1 MPPSLLQLL
10 AVAALSV
17 LSVKASPIHLGLERL
32 FRRANN
38 EQSSIASLRTG
49 VLVKNG
55 VQTSCE
61 LALIDNKA
69 AFVAANCVT
78 DTSGN
83 LDTTSAYVV
92 YYTDG
97 DSQGSNAASA
107 SITSSSVTLHPEY
120 SVNTLAN
127 NIAILQFNPSQGVS
141 WQNPIAVN
149 SNAWSD
155 TVLSRRRL
163 VSVSSST
170 WANMLYVSLNES
182 SDDCSS
188 NSGLYAAN
196 TKDFVCSLQRS
207 TPLMS
212 SQCNIPYGSVYGV
225 DNSNAAVAGLYSYSV
240 ISGSQFCGSSDI
252 MSYYLMLSD
261 YIAFAQSTI
270 GRDVSVSFGQGFTVN
285 SASSY
290 SLSQESFSS
299 PSGTSVLT
307 GNVFVTDGSNAS
319 WIVGS
324 QLSQNNSD
332 NNNDIDKSNNSNSNG
347 SNGNGNSNSSN
358 NNGNS
363 NSSSNGSSSTVST
376 PENTANNSDNQSATA
391 GNDASAHNGANAG
404 YLIINDVSSSDYS
417 TSASN
422 TNSGGNINGTA
433 KSSSDS
439 LSGGDIA
446 AVVICLLIGIVLIA
460 AGLFFGSRW
469 YRQYKLRRR
478 WAPETVQNIV
488 EAQAVRNELGNG
500 IPRSFDLPSYRQH
513 RQTMLVAAGPSSPQ

>member
-1 MPPSLLQLL
+1 MRLSLVQLL
-10 AVAALSV
+10 VVAALSV
-17 LSVKASPIHLGLERL
+17 LGVRANPIHLSLERL

-38 EQSSIASLRTG
+38 NQSSIASLRTG

-78 DTSGN
+78 DTNGN
-83 LDTTSAYVV
+83 LDTTNAYAV
-92 YYTDG
+92 YYTD
-97 DSQGSNAASA
+97 SNVQGSNAVSA
-107 SITSSSVTLHPEY
+107 SITSSLITLHPEY
-120 SVNTLAN
+120 SIYTLAN
-127 NIAILQFNPSQGVS
+127 NIAILQFNPSQSVS

-149 SNAWSD
+149 KNAWSD

-170 WANMLYVSLNES
+170 WANQLHESLNEA

-207 TPLMS
+207 APLMS
-212 SQCNIPYGSVYGV
+212 SHCNIPYGSVYGV

-240 ISGSQFCGSSDI
+240 ISGNQFCGSSDI

-270 GRDVSVSFGQGFTVN
+270 GRDVSVSFNQGFTVN

-307 GNVFVTDGSNAS
+307 GNVFATNGNNAN

-324 QLSQNNSD
+324 QLSQ
-332 NNNDIDKSNNSNSNG
+332 SNSN
-347 SNGNGNSNSSN
+347 SN
-358 NNGNS
+358 NNGNNIS
-363 NSSSNGSSSTVST
+363 NNNSSSSNGSSSIVST
-376 PENTANNSDNQSATA
+376 PDNTASNSDNQSATA
-391 GNDASAHNGANAG
+391 SNGASPPSGANAG
-404 YLIINDVSSSDYS
+404 YLIINGVSSSDYS

-422 TNSGGNINGTA
+422 TDNGGNINGTA

-446 AVVICLLIGIVLIA
+446 AIVVCLLIGIVLIA

-488 EAQAVRNELGNG
+488 EAQAVHNELGNG

-513 RQTMLVAAGPSSPQ
+513 RRTMLVAVGPTSPQ